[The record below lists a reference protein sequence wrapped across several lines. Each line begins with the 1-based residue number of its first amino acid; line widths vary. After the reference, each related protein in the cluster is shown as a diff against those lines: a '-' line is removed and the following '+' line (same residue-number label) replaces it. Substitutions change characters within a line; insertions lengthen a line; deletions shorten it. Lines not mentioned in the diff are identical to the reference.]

1 VYASTPDGDS
11 ASPWSRDAAIR
22 RGSSRIGW
30 IERRRHLEAQMTD
43 KIRVGIVGATVTP
56 GGSGW
61 GANAHVPALKAL
73 PGYELKAV
81 CTAHEDTAKA
91 SAAAFGAEHAFHRFS
106 DMTARPDVDLIVVCV
121 RVPGHR
127 ELVMAGLEAGK
138 PVLCEWPLGKNLA
151 EAEEMAGLASRR
163 SLKTI
168 VGLQARSAPAIMYA
182 RDLVR
187 DGYIGEVLTAHLT
200 CVVQAQLQRGPG
212 RIWQGVRA
220 NGANVL
226 TITGGHAIDALCA
239 VLGELS
245 EVSAR
250 VSTRIPE
257 WRTPEGKAVPVD
269 SPDSINV
276 IGRLASGAEASVN
289 VAAVPSNPGGNRIEI
304 YGREGTL
311 VLTAEGSFNT
321 GGSQLE
327 AGKGKE
333 AMAPMPVPSKYRLAP
348 EGTPGGQPY
357 NVAQAYARAADA
369 LRGRGAFDVDFN
381 LAVQRHKLIE
391 AIERSAATGRSVKV
405 Q

>member
-1 VYASTPDGDS
+1 T
-11 ASPWSRDAAIR
+11 
-22 RGSSRIGW
+22 
-30 IERRRHLEAQMTD
+30 Q
-43 KIRVGIVGATVTP
+43 

-91 SAAAFGAEHAFHRFS
+91 SAAAFGAERGFHSFS
-106 DMTARPDVDLIVVCV
+106 DMAAHPEVDLIVVCV

-127 ELVMAGLEAGK
+127 ELVMAGLQAGK
-138 PVLCEWPLGKNLA
+138 PVLCEWHLGKNLA
-151 EAEEMAGLASRR
+151 EAQEMAGLASQR
-163 SLKTI
+163 SIKTI
-168 VGLQARSAPAIMYA
+168 VGLQARSAPAILYA

-187 DGYIGEVLTAHLT
+187 EGHIGDVLTASLT

-226 TITGGHAIDALCA
+226 TITAGHAIDALCA
-239 VLGELS
+239 VLGEFA

-257 WRTPEGKAVPVD
+257 WRTLEGKAVPVD

-276 IGRLASGAEASVN
+276 IGRMVSGAEVSISV
-289 VAAVPSNPGGNRIEI
+289 ATAPSNPSGNRLEI
-304 YGREGTL
+304 YGRDGAIVIRANGAL
-311 VLTAEGSFNT
+311 SLGPN
-321 GGSQLE
+321 QMH

-333 AMAPMPVPSKYRLAP
+333 PMAPIPVPAKYKFAP
-348 EGTPGGQPY
+348 ESTPAGQP
-357 NVAQAYARAADA
+357 
-369 LRGRGAFDVDFN
+369 FDVDFN
-381 LAVQRHKLIE
+381 LAVQRHKLID
-391 AIERSAATGRSVKV
+391 AIERSSATGRSVKLGS
-405 Q
+405 

>member
-1 VYASTPDGDS
+1 MPD
-11 ASPWSRDAAIR
+11 R
-22 RGSSRIGW
+22 
-30 IERRRHLEAQMTD
+30 
-43 KIRVGIVGATVTP
+43 IRVGIVGATVTQ

-73 PGYELKAV
+73 PQYQLEAV

-91 SAAAFGAEHAFHRFS
+91 SAAAFGAARGFHRFG
-106 DMTARPDVDLIVVCV
+106 DMAAAPDVDLVVVCV

-151 EAEEMAGLASRR
+151 EAEEMAARARQR
-163 SLKTI
+163 SLTTI

-182 RDLVR
+182 RDLIR
-187 DGYIGEVLTAHLT
+187 EGYIGEVLAANLS
-200 CVVQAQLQRGPG
+200 CVVQAQLQRGSG

-239 VLGELS
+239 VLGEFA

-250 VSTRIPE
+250 VATRIPQ
-257 WRTPEGKAVPVD
+257 WRTLEGMPVTVD
-269 SPDSINV
+269 SPDSITV
-276 IGRLASGAEASVN
+276 VGRMVGGAEVAIN

-311 VLTAEGSFNT
+311 VLHADGSFNT
-321 GGSQLE
+321 GSSELI
-327 AGKGKE
+327 AGRGKE
-333 AMAPMPVPSKYRLAP
+333 PMAPMRAPAKFAFAP
-348 EGTPGGQPY
+348 EGTPAGQPY

-369 LRGRGAFDVDFN
+369 LRSRGSFDVDFD
-381 LAVQRHKLIE
+381 LAVQRHKLID
-391 AIERSAATGRSVKV
+391 AIERSSATGRTVTLAP
-405 Q
+405 

>member
-1 VYASTPDGDS
+1 
-11 ASPWSRDAAIR
+11 
-22 RGSSRIGW
+22 
-30 IERRRHLEAQMTD
+30 MTD
-43 KIRVGIVGATVTP
+43 KIRVGIVGATVTQ

-61 GANAHVPALKAL
+61 GANAHVPALKSL
-73 PGYELKAV
+73 PNYELKAV
-81 CTAHEDTAKA
+81 CTSHEDTAKA
-91 SAAAFGAEHAFHRFS
+91 SAAQFGVERAFHRFG
-106 DMTARPDVDLIVVCV
+106 DMAGDPDVDLIVVCV

-127 ELVMAGLEAGK
+127 ELVVAGLQAGK
-138 PVLCEWPLGKNLA
+138 PVFCEWPLGRNLA
-151 EAEEMAGLASRR
+151 EGEEMADLARQR

-187 DGYIGEVLTAHLT
+187 EGYIGEVLTAHLT

-239 VLGELS
+239 VLGEFA

-257 WRTPEGKAVPVD
+257 WRTPDGKPVPVD

-276 IGRLASGAEASVN
+276 VGRMVSGAEVSVN

-304 YGREGTL
+304 YGRAGAL

-321 GGSQLE
+321 GGSQLH

-333 AMAPMPVPSKYRLAP
+333 ALAPMQVPAKYKVAP

-369 LRGRGAFDVDFN
+369 LRGRGSFDVDFN
-381 LAVQRHKLIE
+381 LAVQRHKLID
-391 AIERSAATGRSVKV
+391 AIERSSNTGRPVKLV

>member
-1 VYASTPDGDS
+1 MT
-11 ASPWSRDAAIR
+11 
-22 RGSSRIGW
+22 
-30 IERRRHLEAQMTD
+30 ER
-43 KIRVGIVGATVTP
+43 IRVGIVGATVTQ

-73 PGYELKAV
+73 PRYELKAV

-91 SAAAFGAEHAFHRFS
+91 SAAVFGAQRGFHRFS
-106 DMTARPDVDLIVVCV
+106 DMAGDPEVDLVVVCV

-127 ELVMAGLEAGK
+127 DLVMAGLQAGK
-138 PVLCEWPLGKNLA
+138 AVLCEWPLGRTLA
-151 EAEEMAGLASRR
+151 EAEEMAALARQR
-163 SLKTI
+163 SLPTI
-168 VGLQARSAPAIMYA
+168 VGLQARSAPAILYA
-182 RDLVR
+182 RDLIQG
-187 DGYIGEVLTAHLT
+187 GYIGDVLTANLS
-200 CVVQAQLQRGPG
+200 CVVPAVLQRGPG

-239 VLGELS
+239 VLGEFA

-257 WRTPEGKAVPVD
+257 WRTLEGKPVPVD

-276 IGRLASGAEASVN
+276 VGRMVSGAEVSVN

-304 YGREGTL
+304 YGREGAL
-311 VLTAEGSFNT
+311 VIRADGSFNT
-321 GGSQLE
+321 GGSE
-327 AGKGKE
+327 VHAGKGKE
-333 AMAPMPVPSKYRLAP
+333 AMAPMPVPAKYEVVP
-348 EGTPGGQPY
+348 ERTPAGQPY

-369 LRGRGAFDVDFN
+369 LRGGGSFDVDFD
-381 LAVQRHKLIE
+381 LAVQRHKLID
-391 AIERSAATGRSVKV
+391 AIERSSATGRSVTLG